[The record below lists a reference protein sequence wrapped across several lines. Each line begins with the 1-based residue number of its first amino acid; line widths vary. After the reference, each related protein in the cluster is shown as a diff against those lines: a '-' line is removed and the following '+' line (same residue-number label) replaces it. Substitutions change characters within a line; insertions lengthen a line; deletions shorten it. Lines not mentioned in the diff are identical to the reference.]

1 MKKPNGQLNLSDLL
15 ILGQCEDQDLKLIKI
30 LNYYKLNRS
39 LFGMPFLE
47 VWDSDLVSFL
57 QHENTRFRFLK
68 KLTILSGF
76 LFVVKLLKK
85 HVEQLT
91 YLELN
96 SCVKPKISHNNPDLP
111 KFSNLEILSVYDI
124 RNEDLVSLL
133 FLCSE
138 SLSELRYKRGEVPNI
153 PLQQVPDLPKLQ
165 TLELH
170 SVRPDDL
177 ITLLNACSESL
188 SKLSLSRISE
198 EVPNIPLPQVPD
210 LPKLQTLE
218 TGLVSLGETGK
229 SLISKCRQT
238 LTGLIFYGNVFEMED
253 TYFPK
258 LKYLNFDEVPN
269 LDIEVMISSNAC
281 LETLILT
288 QCYDL
293 ILPNP
298 LSKLKNVYSYQSINL
313 ANILK
318 CASSLQ
324 CLALDDY
331 HASDFM
337 LKGIKKMPNL
347 TDFYLL
353 NFTHTGN
360 WFVDECI
367 TDLLVKNAD
376 TLEFL
381 VLHEHY
387 NSSTTEIEIMK
398 SITPVE
404 LKKVHTLIYLHYNPL
419 LGFESEFFKSL
430 CPNAH
435 IMIKHTDEVED
446 IVETVKSRLK
456 YIKADDIFFDF
467 LYSVI
472 FEVYDFFED

>member
-1 MKKPNGQLNLSDLL
+1 MHVD
-15 ILGQCEDQDLKLIKI
+15 
-30 LNYYKLNRS
+30 
-39 LFGMPFLE
+39 
-47 VWDSDLVSFL
+47 
-57 QHENTRFRFLK
+57 
-68 KLTILSGF
+68 
-76 LFVVKLLKK
+76 KLLKK

-91 YLELN
+91 YQELN
-96 SCVKPKISHNNPDLP
+96 SCVKPKIPHHNPDLP

-177 ITLLNACSESL
+177 ITLLNSCSESL
-188 SKLSLSRISE
+188 SKLSIEYLSE

-229 SLISKCRQT
+229 SLISKCRHT
-238 LTGLIFYGNVFEMED
+238 LTGILFDGNVFEMEN

-258 LKYLNFDEVPN
+258 LKYLKFVVVPN
-269 LDIEVMISSNAC
+269 IDIEDMISVYAC
-281 LETLILT
+281 QLETLILVEIH
-288 QCYDL
+288 DL
-293 ILPNP
+293 ILSNP
-298 LSKLKNVYSYQSINL
+298 LSKIKNIYSYESNNL

-324 CLALDDY
+324 CLVLDGY
-331 HASDFM
+331 LASDFW

-353 NFTHTGN
+353 NFLHTEN
-360 WFVDECI
+360 RFMDKYL
-367 TDLLVKNAD
+367 TRLLIKNSD

-381 VLHEHY
+381 VLHEHHD
-387 NSSTTEIEIMK
+387 SSTTEIEIMESK
-398 SITPVE
+398 PPVE
-404 LKKVHTLIYLHYNPL
+404 LKKVHTVIYLHNNPL
-419 LGFESEFFKSL
+419 SGFECEFFKSL

-435 IMIKHTDEVED
+435 IMIKHSDEVED
-446 IVETVKSRLK
+446 IIETVKSRLK
-456 YIKADDIFFDF
+456 YIKADDVFFDF
-467 LYSVI
+467 VYSVI
-472 FEVYDFFED
+472 FEAYDFFEE